1 MESDYAQFFQP
12 KVPEA
17 LRRAAVKKL
26 FADPHFNIMDGLDTY
41 IDDYS
46 KPDPLPPEMLA
57 RLWHA
62 RDIID
67 HPSNRKAEVV
77 ETEALAA
84 ATPDAQAPA
93 KPAVAEEMVF
103 TDPACRPREGG
114 DPATFDAGER
124 SDPAKPDES
133 HWVPACAGTTGLL
146 TLPGTTDLLTLP
158 GTTDLL
164 TLSGTTDSH
173 DCAGTMDSP
182 GCDGTTDAP
191 VPTASDKPPGT
202 TA

>member
-46 KPDPLPPEMLA
+46 KPDPLPPGMLA

-67 HPSNRKAEVV
+67 HPSSRKPEAE
-77 ETEALAA
+77 ETEALSVA
-84 ATPDAQAPA
+84 APA
-93 KPAVAEEMVF
+93 LAEAE
-103 TDPACRPREGG
+103 DPVTAELDCRPSEGG
-114 DPATFDAGER
+114 DPATFDPNPP
-124 SDPAKPDES
+124 PAIANAATSDES
-133 HWVPACAGTTGLL
+133 HGVPACAGTTSSI
-146 TLPGTTDLLTLP
+146 D
-158 GTTDLL
+158 
-164 TLSGTTDSH
+164 SGS
-173 DCAGTMDSP
+173 AESR
-182 GCDGTTDAP
+182 AP
-191 VPTASDKPPGT
+191 IASDKPAGT